1 MEKKAEGDH
10 VESHKNAGPLWAD
23 LHAESHCL
31 ISDENLMAGDEQTEP
46 GMVACEEVSVLATE
60 VVMPPELL
68 CQPRHE
74 KDKNPK
80 LKIGMA
86 VMIMMGIG
94 VWSWILTKNHKGA
107 PLSSREVQVQI
118 AGQTLMDS
126 TPVLLP
132 MKMIQE
138 KVVFHVDINQRL
150 RETLR
155 YMNLGRQALKERYMA
170 KAIENFVRA
179 KQILNGLPYT
189 KANFLHSELNAL
201 HANALYWQGFLA
213 LQKENQCQAKAYFVG
228 AQVMAPHDRKI
239 QDRLKEISP
248 SLRC

>member
-10 VESHKNAGPLWAD
+10 VESHKKVGLLWAD

-31 ISDENLMAGDEQTEP
+31 ISDENLMAGDEKTEP
-46 GMVACEEVSVLATE
+46 GIVACEEVSVLAPE
-60 VVMPPELL
+60 VVMPPELSY
-68 CQPRHE
+68 QPRHD
-74 KDKNPK
+74 KDKSPK
-80 LKIGMA
+80 LKIGMTI
-86 VMIMMGIG
+86 MIMMGIG
-94 VWSWILTKNHKGA
+94 VWSWILTKSQTTTSF
-107 PLSSREVQVQI
+107 SSREVQVQI

-132 MKMIQE
+132 MKVIQE
-138 KVVFHVDINQRL
+138 KAVFHVDVNQRL

-155 YMNLGRQALKERYMA
+155 YMNLGKQALKERHMA

-179 KQILNGLPYT
+179 KQILNSFPYT
-189 KANFLHSELNAL
+189 KAGFLHGELNAL

-228 AQVMAPHDRKI
+228 AQAMAPHDRKI